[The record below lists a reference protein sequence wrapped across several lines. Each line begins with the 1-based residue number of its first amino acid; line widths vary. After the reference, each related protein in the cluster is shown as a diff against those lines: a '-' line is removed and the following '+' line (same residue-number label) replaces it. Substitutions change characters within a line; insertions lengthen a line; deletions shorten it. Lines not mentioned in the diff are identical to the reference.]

1 MSNLDTNVAVE
12 KWILSKHIWLD
23 SLKVPGK
30 AMHKIHTVFSSGSLK
45 KKKTPLKKK
54 KKKNWLAV
62 TTAVGAGNTNKI
74 MILTVTLKKQ

>member
-1 MSNLDTNVAVE
+1 
-12 KWILSKHIWLD
+12 
-23 SLKVPGK
+23 
-30 AMHKIHTVFSSGSLK
+30 MHKIHTVFSSGSLK